1 MGQIARVTRFA
12 LLLGALRRI
21 HIIVFGLVAF
31 QRSKKL
37 RQRGNELNEIVMQDC
52 CDYRIVHCEVCQGEG
67 RILRSRGGP
76 DEVDLGQCWH
86 CDGTGHAV
94 IKVYPIEM
102 EDLDEKHQQV

>member
-1 MGQIARVTRFA
+1 M
-12 LLLGALRRI
+12 
-21 HIIVFGLVAF
+21 
-31 QRSKKL
+31 
-37 RQRGNELNEIVMQDC
+37 

-94 IKVYPIEM
+94 IKVEPIEM
-102 EDLDEKHQQV
+102 EDLDDMAELPIEEDPYHQPLGDRGPN